1 MFIDRCFARSSNV
14 GQIAGGAILIVF
26 LFPVAGWGQAE
37 RTGQSARPYLG
48 VAITPAE
55 NGVAVR
61 EVTPDSPAAKAGL
74 KSGDQIRKVDDADV
88 KDPDNFL
95 QTVASKKPGDKLS
108 LHVTR
113 DGQEQTIT
121 VTLGERPATP
131 RTPPGGPPPQLWGP
145 ESGQRPAF
153 LGVQTQ
159 PLTPDVSK
167 RLDITTKG
175 VLVTEVLP
183 KSPAAN
189 AGLKTDDVITAI
201 DNNPIE
207 DPGQLRE
214 AVQRVGPG
222 KDAAIQVTRGKE
234 NLNLTVKLGEAPTG
248 GFPMPGSD
256 RFPSMDFGS
265 LMDAGRKIQQLERRI
280 DELEKR
286 IKELEKK

>member
-1 MFIDRCFARSSNV
+1 MFIHRGFARSGNL
-14 GQIAGGAILIVF
+14 GRIAGGAILTV
-26 LFPVAGWGQAE
+26 LLVPMAGWGQLE
-37 RTGQSARPYLG
+37 KIDQSARPYLG

-74 KSGDQIRKVDDADV
+74 KSGDQIRKVDDTDV
-88 KDPDNFL
+88 KDPDSFL
-95 QTVASKKPGDKLS
+95 QMVAGKKPGDKLN
-108 LHVTR
+108 LHLTR

-121 VTLGERPATP
+121 VTLGERPASP
-131 RTPPGGPPPQLWGP
+131 RTPLGGPQPQFRGP
-145 ESGQRPAF
+145 DSGRRPAF

-159 PLTPDVSK
+159 PLTPEVSK
-167 RLDITTKG
+167 RLDINTKG
-175 VLVTEVLP
+175 VLVTEVVA

-189 AGLKTDDVITAI
+189 AGIKTDDVITAI

-207 DPGQLRE
+207 DPAQLRE
-214 AVQRVGPG
+214 AVQRAGPG

-234 NLNLTVKLGEAPTG
+234 NLNLTVKLGEAPAG
-248 GFPMPGSD
+248 GVPMPVGE
-256 RFPSMDFGS
+256 RFPSMDLGS